1 MFFTHQSFDDDQPSQ
16 IALDSRSVLV
26 NIYFGSSVWSS
37 LVPQQHVRIA
47 VSTSVY
53 HMEMFMHQSFQQQL
67 LITSNVQFVNNNDIH
82 IKLWNYLLNLQHSK
96 EMSLEN
102 YLLQRGN
109 VYNCE
114 MFITYRYPLN
124 SPSTSVTRGSWG
136 RPAFVQNGE
145 LSSCRPH

>member
-1 MFFTHQSFDDDQPSQ
+1 
-16 IALDSRSVLV
+16 
-26 NIYFGSSVWSS
+26 
-37 LVPQQHVRIA
+37 
-47 VSTSVY
+47 
-53 HMEMFMHQSFQQQL
+53 MHQSFQQQL

-114 MFITYRYPLN
+114 MFITYRYPD
-124 SPSTSVTRGSWG
+124 SP
-136 RPAFVQNGE
+136 
-145 LSSCRPH
+145 PHL